1 MRIARWLL
9 GRGPEHSGLI
19 IGNDA
24 SGKTTMLY
32 KLKLGEI
39 VTTIPTIGFN
49 VETLEYP
56 DGGKIT
62 LWDVGGCDKIR
73 PLIRHYM
80 QPDRFLIF
88 IQSCGDLDPDRIEFS
103 LEYLRMG
110 LAMMAEQGCRHM
122 FILFN
127 KQDLLP
133 PDERDSIVKGIR
145 VQIEKEIA
153 PYLGNHDI
161 RILDYPGLCATS
173 GEQLYPA
180 MEEIRQTIQQ
190 IKKPAQPDTKA
201 QVAELEKGPSD
212 TELIERV
219 KKANANAVDAES
231 FWASFM
237 DGSLNSWDHY
247 THLRAGFFVLHDCF
261 ARGFGLLECA
271 DEFMAHLNRLR
282 QGNPERFRNT
292 AHKTMTIFWLHQIQ
306 IAAVNYQVNNGR
318 DKFPDRGEYAA
329 IALSAPWLMNSG
341 LWRSYYSKDMLFTPE
356 ARENWHLPDLQ
367 PLPTPAQAKVE
378 EEQRDTQRP
387 GNDVDRVPRFAFSV
401 VQKTLT
407 SKLRRG
413 GVVKQALEALQSST
427 IRLRASDPSVSP
439 YSETQAYFWV
449 QIVHAYLRSLETEP
463 SKASKGTQFEG
474 SVTTLTFE
482 AFKALFDITGD
493 EWRQYYSPSVWQGIP
508 ARMSFVNPDKK
519 ALPNVFGMPSKAKID
534 LARSQMV
541 NAVSRR
547 FTKPSGLPPREDLD
561 FWAAVLIDE
570 ARLIPEEEVIVA
582 NHASLLRFLYQ
593 RLSRASEEKSS
604 TVAARTA
611 LELSS
616 SMGSTQSMFWVQQV
630 QLCLAS
636 GKVASKFEEFVTANA
651 HLAYED
657 LPLVYY
663 SPQLWQSAEVKEVYV
678 PPDRHS
684 LSSIVSSGK

>member
-19 IGNDA
+19 LGNDA

-145 VQIEKEIA
+145 AQFEREIN

-190 IKKPAQPDTKA
+190 IKKPAQPDTKT

-212 TELIERV
+212 TELIDRA
-219 KKANANAVDAES
+219 KKANADAVDAES
-231 FWASFM
+231 FWASFL
-237 DGSLNSWDHY
+237 DGSLSSWDHY
-247 THLRAGFFVLHDCF
+247 THLRAGFFALHDCF

-271 DEFMAHLNRLR
+271 GEFMAHLNRLR

-306 IAAVNYQVNNGR
+306 IAAVNYQVNNKR
-318 DKFPDRGEYAA
+318 DKFPDRG
-329 IALSAPWLMNSG
+329 
-341 LWRSYYSKDMLFTPE
+341 RFYSKDVLFTPE

-367 PLPTPAQAKVE
+367 PLPTPAQVKVE
-378 EEQRDTQRP
+378 EERQRS
-387 GNDVDRVPRFAFSV
+387 GNDVDRLPRFAFSV

-407 SKLRRG
+407 SRLRRG

-427 IRLRASDPSVSP
+427 IRLRAADPSVPP
-439 YSETQAYFWV
+439 YSETQAYFWI
-449 QIVHAYLRSLETEP
+449 QIVHAYLRSLEIEP
-463 SKASKGTQFEG
+463 SKVSGVARFEG

-493 EWRQYYSPSVWQGIP
+493 EWRQYYSSSVWQGIP
-508 ARMSFVNPDKK
+508 ARMGFVIPDKK

-541 NAVSRR
+541 NAISRR

-570 ARLIPEEEVIVA
+570 ARLMPEEEVNVA
-582 NHASLLRFLYQ
+582 SHASLLRFLY
-593 RLSRASEEKSS
+593 
-604 TVAARTA
+604 
-611 LELSS
+611 
-616 SMGSTQSMFWVQQV
+616 
-630 QLCLAS
+630 
-636 GKVASKFEEFVTANA
+636 NA
-651 HLAYED
+651 
-657 LPLVYY
+657 
-663 SPQLWQSAEVKEVYV
+663 
-678 PPDRHS
+678 
-684 LSSIVSSGK
+684 

>member
-1 MRIARWLL
+1 
-9 GRGPEHSGLI
+9 
-19 IGNDA
+19 
-24 SGKTTMLY
+24 
-32 KLKLGEI
+32 
-39 VTTIPTIGFN
+39 
-49 VETLEYP
+49 
-56 DGGKIT
+56 
-62 LWDVGGCDKIR
+62 
-73 PLIRHYM
+73 
-80 QPDRFLIF
+80 
-88 IQSCGDLDPDRIEFS
+88 
-103 LEYLRMG
+103 
-110 LAMMAEQGCRHM
+110 
-122 FILFN
+122 
-127 KQDLLP
+127 
-133 PDERDSIVKGIR
+133 
-145 VQIEKEIA
+145 
-153 PYLGNHDI
+153 
-161 RILDYPGLCATS
+161 
-173 GEQLYPA
+173 
-180 MEEIRQTIQQ
+180 
-190 IKKPAQPDTKA
+190 
-201 QVAELEKGPSD
+201 
-212 TELIERV
+212 
-219 KKANANAVDAES
+219 
-231 FWASFM
+231 
-237 DGSLNSWDHY
+237 
-247 THLRAGFFVLHDCF
+247 
-261 ARGFGLLECA
+261 
-271 DEFMAHLNRLR
+271 
-282 QGNPERFRNT
+282 
-292 AHKTMTIFWLHQIQ
+292 MTIFWLHQIQ

-318 DKFPDRGEYAA
+318 DKFPDRGEYAE

-341 LWRSYYSKDMLFTPE
+341 LWRAYYSKDLLFTPE

-378 EEQRDTQRP
+378 EEQPHTQRP
-387 GNDVDRVPRFAFSV
+387 GNDVDRLPRFAFSV

-439 YSETQAYFWV
+439 YSETQAYFWI

-463 SKASKGTQFEG
+463 SKASKGTRFEG
-474 SVTTLTFE
+474 SSTTLTFE

-493 EWRQYYSPSVWQGIP
+493 EWRQYYSSSVWQGIP

-519 ALPNVFGMPSKAKID
+519 ALPNIFGMPSKAKIE

-547 FTKPSGLPPREDLD
+547 FTKPSGLPPPEDLD

-570 ARLIPEEEVIVA
+570 AKLIPEEEVIVA

-593 RLSRASEEKSS
+593 RLSKPSEEKSS

-616 SMGSTQSMFWVQQV
+616 SMGSTQSTFWVQQV
-630 QLCLAS
+630 QLCLAG
-636 GKVASKFEEFVTANA
+636 GKAASTFEEFVTANA

-684 LSSIVSSGK
+684 LSSTVSSGK